1 MCKIVIIED
10 DIDICNMIKKFLENN
25 KYSVQY
31 ALNGIEGINL
41 CKSFVPDLIILD
53 IMLPGLNGDDVLQKL
68 RKFTNAPV
76 IVVSAKT
83 MVQTKIEL
91 LKIGADDYMTKPFDL
106 YELLAR
112 IEANLKR
119 TVDNPYQ
126 NNNTLIYKNIKINN
140 DNLQYERSKIGC
152 TIEMPALYKDMTA
165 SQNLEVQR
173 IQRGIPNKSC
183 IADTLELL
191 GLSNAGKKRVANFS
205 LGMKQRLALGVAL
218 LGEPEFLILDEP
230 VNGLDPTGIIELRE
244 LLKKLVKERET
255 TILISSHILSE
266 LHQLATCYGFLHK
279 GELLKQIS
287 AEKLNE
293 ECKRHICLKTDNIQ
307 KTTLILEQKA
317 NIKNYSVYPDNSI
330 RIYDCLDNVRM
341 ISKLLTDN
349 EIIIDEIS
357 VQGED
362 LETYFENLIGGRKN
376 V

>member
-140 DNLQYERSKIGC
+140 SLVYINGVFSK
-152 TIEMPALYKDMTA
+152 
-165 SQNLEVQR
+165 QNLYES
-173 IQRGIPNKSC
+173 IWNEPY
-183 IADTLELL
+183 AYDDDTI
-191 GLSNAGKKRVANFS
+191 NTH
-205 LGMKQRLALGVAL
+205 
-218 LGEPEFLILDEP
+218 I
-230 VNGLDPTGIIELRE
+230 
-244 LLKKLVKERET
+244 
-255 TILISSHILSE
+255 SHIRKKIKSI
-266 LHQLATCYGFLHK
+266 T
-279 GELLKQIS
+279 
-287 AEKLNE
+287 NE
-293 ECKRHICLKTDNIQ
+293 DYIQ
-307 KTTLILEQKA
+307 TIW
-317 NIKNYSVYPDNSI
+317 
-330 RIYDCLDNVRM
+330 
-341 ISKLLTDN
+341 
-349 EIIIDEIS
+349 
-357 VQGED
+357 G
-362 LETYFENLIGGRKN
+362 IGYKMK
-376 V
+376 

>member
-140 DNLQYERSKIGC
+140 SLVYINGVLVPFTSTELSITHRKYFQNKIYMNPFGMNLMRMM
-152 TIEMPALYKDMTA
+152 TIQ
-165 SQNLEVQR
+165 S
-173 IQRGIPNKSC
+173 I
-183 IADTLELL
+183 
-191 GLSNAGKKRVANFS
+191 
-205 LGMKQRLALGVAL
+205 
-218 LGEPEFLILDEP
+218 LIL
-230 VNGLDPTGIIELRE
+230 VIFVRKLNQLQMKIIYKLFGGLD
-244 LLKKLVKERET
+244 
-255 TILISSHILSE
+255 
-266 LHQLATCYGFLHK
+266 
-279 GELLKQIS
+279 
-287 AEKLNE
+287 
-293 ECKRHICLKTDNIQ
+293 
-307 KTTLILEQKA
+307 
-317 NIKNYSVYPDNSI
+317 IK
-330 RIYDCLDNVRM
+330 
-341 ISKLLTDN
+341 
-349 EIIIDEIS
+349 
-357 VQGED
+357 
-362 LETYFENLIGGRKN
+362 
-376 V
+376 

>member
-41 CKSFVPDLIILD
+41 CKSFVPDLVILD

-140 DNLQYERSKIGC
+140 SLVYINGVLVPFTSTELSI
-152 TIEMPALYKDMTA
+152 
-165 SQNLEVQR
+165 
-173 IQRGIPNKSC
+173 
-183 IADTLELL
+183 LELL
-191 GLSNAGKKRVANFS
+191 LQYPKYFQNKIYMNPF
-205 LGMKQRLALGVAL
+205 GMNLMRMMTIQSI
-218 LGEPEFLILDEP
+218 LIL
-230 VNGLDPTGIIELRE
+230 VIFVRKLNQLQMKIIYKLFGGLD
-244 LLKKLVKERET
+244 
-255 TILISSHILSE
+255 
-266 LHQLATCYGFLHK
+266 
-279 GELLKQIS
+279 
-287 AEKLNE
+287 
-293 ECKRHICLKTDNIQ
+293 
-307 KTTLILEQKA
+307 
-317 NIKNYSVYPDNSI
+317 IK
-330 RIYDCLDNVRM
+330 
-341 ISKLLTDN
+341 
-349 EIIIDEIS
+349 
-357 VQGED
+357 
-362 LETYFENLIGGRKN
+362 
-376 V
+376 